1 MRYEDN
7 MQIEH
12 QIIALLSQYSEIID
26 MLTLS
31 CSRYYFPFLSRM
43 VEGSMI
49 VREYYYPGI
58 KRDQGENE
66 SSSRD
71 LTGTLNNTIVV
82 TSIVTLSLFS
92 LSFWCSTAFNLRN
105 TNSECKMTLYI
116 TRVNRTG
123 FVRLEMNYDN

>member
-31 CSRYYFPFLSRM
+31 CGRYYFPFLSRM

-92 LSFWCSTAFNLRN
+92 LSFWCSTAFNLMSLA
-105 TNSECKMTLYI
+105 TVVHYTSCQVTSL
-116 TRVNRTG
+116 
-123 FVRLEMNYDN
+123 RLAA